1 MPSGPESI
9 TSVFG
14 ITPLKMP
21 NQVSASSPNLRSS
34 RMFSRHAWTNAGRC
48 VIAVAT
54 TAASPVAVTFLDM
67 FGQTYCRPPKVGAG
81 RRGYNCIHGKMA
93 QMKDC
98 EYRRPRNLSFCSG
111 LLASCDLALFYL
123 RPAMSR
129 FGLDTTLRLC
139 GRYGVHAIALC
150 QSLRRDFY
158 GPPAVGD
165 GLSESMPE
173 CLPAH
178 ARCILI
184 FLPQII
190 GDSAMTSGDNFL
202 RSLRLPILSTP

>member
-1 MPSGPESI
+1 MVATAEVYDGRRVMPSGPESI

-98 EYRRPRNLSFCSG
+98 EYRGPLHCLSVCSSERNLRQDVPWFRSQG
-111 LLASCDLALFYL
+111 LEIGALQ
-123 RPAMSR
+123 
-129 FGLDTTLRLC
+129 
-139 GRYGVHAIALC
+139 GRC
-150 QSLRRDFY
+150 RRNE
-158 GPPAVGD
+158 D
-165 GLSESMPE
+165 GGEK
-173 CLPAH
+173 
-178 ARCILI
+178 
-184 FLPQII
+184 PQREREN
-190 GDSAMTSGDNFL
+190 AA
-202 RSLRLPILSTP
+202 